1 MVMESQTLFSAENR
15 VAPLGIISLAGAQ
28 ELSKKVEAHLVRW
41 AKLAGL
47 DYDTFLLESSCPRVS
62 SGDGKGMIN
71 STVRGYDLFFIVDV
85 GNYSL
90 TYNYF
95 GQENRMSPDD
105 HYQDL
110 KRLIQAASG
119 KAHRMNVVMPLLYG
133 GRQHRRSY
141 RESLDCAYMLQELQ
155 HMGVSN
161 LLTFDAHD
169 PRVQNAVPVMGFDN
183 LMPEYQVLKKLFKD
197 FPDLSTDK
205 NDFMIVSP
213 DEGALNRNMHYA
225 SVLGVELGMFYKRR
239 DYSRIV
245 DGRNPIVAHEY
256 LGASVEGKDVFVA
269 DDIISSGESV
279 LDIAENV
286 KDRRANRFFAY
297 ATYAIF
303 TNGLEKFDKAYEQG
317 LIDGIFGSNLT
328 YLKPELRNRPWFHEV
343 DVSKYIAYF
352 ISALNH
358 DVSISSLLDPHSKIE
373 ALLKKRALER
383 AKYADEQLSL

>member
-1 MVMESQTLFSAENR
+1 
-15 VAPLGIISLAGAQ
+15 
-28 ELSKKVEAHLVRW
+28 
-41 AKLAGL
+41 
-47 DYDTFLLESSCPRVS
+47 
-62 SGDGKGMIN
+62 
-71 STVRGYDLFFIVDV
+71 
-85 GNYSL
+85 
-90 TYNYF
+90 
-95 GQENRMSPDD
+95 
-105 HYQDL
+105 
-110 KRLIQAASG
+110 
-119 KAHRMNVVMPLLYG
+119 
-133 GRQHRRSY
+133 
-141 RESLDCAYMLQELQ
+141 
-155 HMGVSN
+155 
-161 LLTFDAHD
+161 
-169 PRVQNAVPVMGFDN
+169 MGFDN

-213 DEGALNRNMHYA
+213 DEGALNRNMYYA

-328 YLKPELRNRPWFHEV
+328 YLKTRAAQPPVVPRGRRLEV
-343 DVSKYIAYF
+343 HRVYF